1 MSTEEST
8 DKNTSSAG
16 PAVERTAPRAPLSIA
31 YASIGLLSLIAEAL
45 PALLERSVQRG
56 DRIVHQAQAKTQA
69 RHSTGRRKPTAR
81 ISRQAQEEWQH
92 QVDRLGLPT
101 RREIEAL
108 NQQIDELGR
117 QIDELAAQRTAAQ

>member
-1 MSTEEST
+1 MSTEEPREGDTPPIEQTT
-8 DKNTSSAG
+8 DRAAPNTSLNIVYAG
-16 PAVERTAPRAPLSIA
+16 
-31 YASIGLLSLIAEAL
+31 IGLLSLISEAL

-56 DRIVHQAQAKTQA
+56 DRIVHQAQTKTQA
-69 RHSTGRRKPTAR
+69 RRSTGRRRPTAR

-108 NQQIDELGR
+108 NQQIDELSR
-117 QIDELAAQRTAAQ
+117 QIDELAAQRTAAK